1 MKRVVLLA
9 GALALVVAGT
19 AAGAGDGVVVL
30 RSSDLAPY
38 KALEAAFVGAV
49 GAPVKVLS
57 LADQG
62 EAKSAAAS
70 AAVVLA
76 IGQDAARLALDAHP
90 VGQVVFGLVPA
101 PEKLGA
107 SEAAKAVPMF
117 VAPGRHVAVLKEVLP
132 NAKRLGVIYS
142 APSTGLVADYERAA
156 RGVGATLVKHEVKER
171 TQVAQALRDLV
182 GKIDALVLLP
192 DPATLGVDT
201 FKFLLTTS
209 LEAKVP
215 LIGFSQ
221 GQARAGAMLALE
233 ATYDEMGRE
242 AAAAA
247 KRALAGGAAA
257 PQAPAGAIYVNGKT
271 AQVLGATIP
280 PQVKSQTKEVF

>member
-9 GALALVVAGT
+9 GVLALIVAGT
-19 AAGAGDGVVVL
+19 AAGAGDGVIIL

-49 GAPVKVLS
+49 GVPVKVLT

-90 VGQVVFGLVPA
+90 VGQVILGLVPA

-107 SEAAKAVPMF
+107 AEASKAVPMF
-117 VAPGRHVAVLKEVLP
+117 VAPARHLSVLRDALP
-132 NAKRLGVIYS
+132 DARRLGVIYS

-156 RGVGATLVKHEVKER
+156 RGIGASLVKQEVKER
-171 TQVAQALRDLV
+171 SQVAQALRELI
-182 GKIDALVLLP
+182 GKVDALVLLP

-201 FKFLLTTS
+201 FKFVLTTS

-215 LIGFSQ
+215 LVGFSQ

-233 ATYDEMGRE
+233 ANYEEMGRE
-242 AAAAA
+242 AAGAA
-247 KRALAGGAAA
+247 KRALSGSAAA
-257 PQAPAGAIYVNGKT
+257 PQAPAGSIYVNGKT
-271 AQVLGATIP
+271 AQVLGVSIP
-280 PQVKSQTKEVF
+280 PQLKAQTKEVF